1 MDPTATDDSTL
12 SWPYRLR
19 IILPFA
25 LGYFLSYLF
34 RVINAVIAPDLAVA
48 IGLDPADLGLLT
60 AAYFITFAASQLPLG
75 VLLDRFGPRRIEAG
89 LLVAA
94 AIGAFV
100 FANAHSLAGL
110 VIGRGLIG
118 LGVSACLM
126 AAFKAFVI
134 WFPRRQLPLING
146 FQMAAGGMG
155 ALAAT
160 APVETVL
167 AFTDWRGVFSGLSL
181 FTVAVAAVIFL
192 FVPDQKESCRNDG
205 LGDLFHGVGEVFTNT
220 TFWRIAP
227 WATLSQAGF
236 LSIHGL
242 WSGPWLRDVAG
253 LDRSEAAGLLLLVAG
268 AMVAGFLVFGTVAE
282 RLGQMGVSTMAVAG
296 TGMGLF
302 MGVVLAMVVLPGR
315 WVDVLWILFG
325 FFGTSSILVYAVFSQ
340 HFPAHLSGRV
350 STALNLMVFVAAFAA
365 QWGMGAVIGR
375 WPISASGGYAP
386 EGYRAAFGA
395 ILVLQGAAVLWFAAA
410 SAVLRRRRP
419 KDQRDST
426 GGAALSGK
434 KGRPRL

>member
-1 MDPTATDDSTL
+1 LDPTHNDAPTL
-12 SWPYRLR
+12 SWPHRLR

-25 LGYFLSYLF
+25 VGYFLSYLF

-60 AAYFITFAASQLPLG
+60 AAYFITFAAFQLPLG
-75 VLLDRFGPRRIEAG
+75 VLLDRFGPRRIEAS

-100 FANAHSLAGL
+100 FANSRSLAGL

-160 APVETVL
+160 APVETL
-167 AFTDWRGVFSGLSL
+167 LGFTDWRGVFSILGL
-181 FTVAVAAVIFL
+181 FTAAVAAVIFL
-192 FVPDQKESCRNDG
+192 LVPDRKESRSGDG
-205 LGDLFHGVGEVFTNT
+205 LGDLLHGVGEVFTSP

-242 WSGPWLRDVAG
+242 WSGPWMRDVAG
-253 LDRSEAAGLLLLVAG
+253 MDRSEAAGLLLLVAG
-268 AMVAGFLVFGTVAE
+268 AMVAGFIVFGSIAE
-282 RLGQMGVSTMAVAG
+282 RLGQMGVPTMTVAG

-302 MGVVLAMVVLPGR
+302 MGVVLAMVVLPGQ
-315 WVDVLWILFG
+315 WVEPLWMMFG

-350 STALNLMVFVAAFAA
+350 STALNLMVFVSAFGA
-365 QWGMGAVIGR
+365 QWGMGAVIGQ
-375 WPISASGGYAP
+375 WPTSASGGYAP
-386 EGYRAAFGA
+386 EGYRAAFGV
-395 ILVLQGAAVLWFAAA
+395 ILVLQGAALLWFAAA
-410 SAVLRRRRP
+410 SAFFRNPRRGE
-419 KDQRDST
+419 QT
-426 GGAALSGK
+426 G
-434 KGRPRL
+434 